1 MPFHVALG
9 VQVSEACVRPF
20 HGENAVCPAF
30 LKYHW
35 YLSSTPVAFS
45 DRVSDSPCAMVW
57 LLGWGVIFSSAF
69 NVTVAAAEFTLA
81 PLESVTLQ

>member
-20 HGENAVCPAF
+20 HTEKAVWDAF

-35 YLSSTPVAFS
+35 YFNPTPLALSE
-45 DRVSDSPCAMVW
+45 RVSDSPRAIVQFLGCA
-57 LLGWGVIFSSAF
+57 VIFSSGLM
-69 NVTVAAAEFTLA
+69 VMVAADESRLA